1 MFLTYVILSI
11 VNVVLQTVKSIMTI
25 KCGKLAAAIMNAVA
39 FGVYTVVLIYTMCD
53 FPLWEKVLVTAA
65 INFVAVFIVKL
76 VEEKLQKDK
85 LWKIEATIQEKELNA
100 MRAECEEKD
109 LSYNYIDIKN
119 YVIFNFYCKTQAE
132 SREVKELLKNYNAK
146 YFVSEAKVQS
156 L

>member
-109 LSYNYIDIKN
+109 LSYKYIDIKN

>member
-1 MFLTYVILSI
+1 MSLTYVILSI

-100 MRAECEEKD
+100 MRTECEEKD

-132 SREVKELLKNYNAK
+132 SREVKELLKHYNAK

>member
-65 INFVAVFIVKL
+65 INFVAVFIVKF

>member
-65 INFVAVFIVKL
+65 INFVAVFIVKF

-132 SREVKELLKNYNAK
+132 SREVKELLKNVLK
-146 YFVSEAKVQS
+146 K
-156 L
+156 

>member
-65 INFVAVFIVKL
+65 INFVAVFIVKF

-100 MRAECEEKD
+100 MRTECEEKD

-132 SREVKELLKNYNAK
+132 SREVKELLKHYLMPYTKIN
-146 YFVSEAKVQS
+146 SD
-156 L
+156 

>member
-65 INFVAVFIVKL
+65 INFVAVFIVKF

-85 LWKIEATIQEKELNA
+85 LWKIEVTIQEKELNA

>member
-11 VNVVLQTVKSIMTI
+11 VNVILQTVKSIMTI

-39 FGVYTVVLIYTMCD
+39 YGIYTVVLIYTMCD

-100 MRAECEEKD
+100 MRTECEEKD
-109 LSYNYIDIKN
+109 LSYNYIDIGK
-119 YVIFNFYCKTQAE
+119 YVIVNFYCPTQQD
-132 SREVKELLKNYNAK
+132 SLNVKKLMKSYDCK
-146 YFVSEAKVQS
+146 YFVTESKV